1 MTLSNQTNPANQNNS
16 ANPTNLTK
24 LSNPPNAESTRTSLA
39 SLLFL
44 GTGTSHG
51 VPMIGCHC
59 AVCTSTDPRDS
70 RTRPSV
76 YLTMP
81 DGMRILIDTSPDLRA
96 QALRHDLPRVDA
108 VLYTHGHAD
117 HVLGLDDV
125 RRFNAL
131 QRTRI
136 PCYGDPLTVIEI
148 RKTFSYIFDRATP
161 AGGGLPEI
169 DLFPLIGAFCLGR
182 YEITPVPLWHG
193 QRLVYGYRLG
203 SLAYLTDCSA
213 IPDDSWDL
221 IRGVEVLVVD
231 ALRHRAH
238 PTHFTVAEALA
249 VVERL
254 GPAEAWF
261 THICHDLP
269 HSTTSAALP
278 ENVQL
283 AYDGLSVSFRLD

>member
-1 MTLSNQTNPANQNNS
+1 
-16 ANPTNLTK
+16 
-24 LSNPPNAESTRTSLA
+24 
-39 SLLFL
+39 
-44 GTGTSHG
+44 
-51 VPMIGCHC
+51 MIGCHC
-59 AVCTSTDPRDS
+59 AVCTSTDPRDT
-70 RTRPSV
+70 RTRTSV
-76 YLTMP
+76 YLTLP
-81 DGMRILIDTSPDLRA
+81 DDMSILIDTSPDLRA

-117 HVLGLDDV
+117 HVLGLDDM

-136 PCYGDPLTVIEI
+136 PCYGDPLTIAEI
-148 RKTFSYIFDRATP
+148 RRTFSYIFDRTTS

-169 DLFPLIGAFCLGR
+169 DLFPLVGPFCLGR
-182 YEITPVPLWHG
+182 HEITPVPLWHG

-213 IPDDSWDL
+213 IPDGSWDL
-221 IRGVEVLVVD
+221 IQDVDVLIVD
-231 ALRHRAH
+231 ALRYRSH